1 MQPVNKRAPAVD
13 DDCGEVLRELE
24 PYLDRELSEEEWTS
38 VQGHLEDCLDCL
50 HVFDF
55 HAELRMII
63 SKKCRQDA
71 LPPGLLAKIESC
83 FGTVDQEEAGAGE
96 TGLA

>member
-1 MQPVNKRAPAVD
+1 V

-24 PYLDRELSEEEWTS
+24 PYLDRELSAEEWIT
-38 VQGHLEDCLDCL
+38 VQAHLDGCLDCL

-71 LPPGLLAKIESC
+71 LPPGLLARIEQC
-83 FGTVDQEEAGAGE
+83 FGTVDQEEAAAGE
-96 TGLA
+96 TGPA

>member
-1 MQPVNKRAPAVD
+1 M

-24 PYLDRELSEEEWTS
+24 PYLDRELSPREWTV
-38 VQGHLEDCLDCL
+38 VQGHLDDCLDCL

-71 LPPGLLAKIESC
+71 LPPGLLAKIEQC
-83 FGTVDQEEAGAGE
+83 FGTVDQEEAGTGGAGP
-96 TGLA
+96 A

>member
-1 MQPVNKRAPAVD
+1 M

-24 PYLDRELSEEEWTS
+24 PYLDRELSPQEWTV
-38 VQGHLEDCLDCL
+38 VQGHLDDCLDCL

-71 LPPGLLAKIESC
+71 LPPGLLAKIEQC
-83 FGTVDQEEAGAGE
+83 LGTVDEEEAGAGW
-96 TGLA
+96 TGPA